1 MLIQIKKIIKLT
13 FMKKLSLEELILFP
27 NMLALKWKGNKEA
40 YLNYPTLR
48 LACPCA
54 FCSGEVDALGNK
66 YGGTSPSPSED
77 ISVIKYQLVGHY
89 GVRLY
94 FSDGHSDGIYT
105 FDLLNKLS
113 FAND

>member
-1 MLIQIKKIIKLT
+1 
-13 FMKKLSLEELILFP
+13 MKKLSLEELILFP
-27 NMLALKWKGNKEA
+27 NVLALKWKDNKEI
-40 YLNYPTLR
+40 YLNYPALR

-66 YGGTSPSPSED
+66 YGGTRPSLPKD
-77 ISVIKYQLVGHY
+77 LSVIKYQRVGHY

-105 FDLLNKLS
+105 FDLLNKLTS
-113 FAND
+113 LND